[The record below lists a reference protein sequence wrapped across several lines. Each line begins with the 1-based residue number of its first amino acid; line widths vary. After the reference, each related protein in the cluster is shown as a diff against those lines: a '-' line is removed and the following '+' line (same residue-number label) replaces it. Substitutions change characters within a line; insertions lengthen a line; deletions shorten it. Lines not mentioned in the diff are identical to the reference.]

1 MLTSQSRIVYL
12 NKQKLKKKIKKSSNS
27 KDSVPFKLKVYSTMN
42 SILEKKIT

>member
-1 MLTSQSRIVYL
+1 MLTSQSRIVYS
-12 NKQKLKKKIKKSSNS
+12 NKQKLKKIKKSSNS